1 MGTGAGKLTRPL
13 RLALTRSAL
22 GPGSS
27 ALIHLIGR
35 ELVRRRIDDALE
47 HLNGA

>member
-1 MGTGAGKLTRPL
+1 MGTAAGKLDPL
-13 RLALTRSAL
+13 VRLALTGSAL

-35 ELVRRRIDDALE
+35 ELVRRRIDDAVE
-47 HLNGA
+47 HLSGA